1 MPIKPSAWSCLEIR
15 MQDEVTMSRFTIVSL
30 KGWELK
36 YMRTTLTNSN
46 SIQEEMKSRS

>member
-15 MQDEVTMSRFTIVSL
+15 MQGEVTVSRFAIVSL
-30 KGWELK
+30 EGWELK
-36 YMRTTLTNSN
+36 YMGITLMNKK